1 MIMVF
6 KQMTKMPL
14 NEREMAEKEKWDKK
28 RKENQKNKIKILKRT
43 SIREE

>member
-1 MIMVF
+1 MVF

-28 RKENQKNKIKILKRT
+28 RKENQKKKIKVLRRN
-43 SIREE
+43 SIQEE